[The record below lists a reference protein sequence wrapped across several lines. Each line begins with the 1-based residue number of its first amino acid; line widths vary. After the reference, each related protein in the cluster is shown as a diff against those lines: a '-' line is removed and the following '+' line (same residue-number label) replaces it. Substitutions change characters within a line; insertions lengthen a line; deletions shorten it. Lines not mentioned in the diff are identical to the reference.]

1 MEELRSTEILDR
13 EILED
18 ARKKAYRILK
28 TADDTVK
35 AAGEVWEKKTKDAVA
50 DIGRRYE
57 HREEQTRGEIMARLP
72 LDKRRIRSE
81 KVESFLQSAMN
92 GYLVS
97 LSRERLLSLLERELA
112 KRFRECPEL
121 AGLRTEGLP
130 VIYRGLTRE
139 EALEIL
145 QRVVPQGVWALKQAE
160 PGFRLPGI
168 FPALVADAPA
178 VRITASIDRMAQELL
193 EDKRAELVAALLGEG
208 VLSD

>member
-1 MEELRSTEILDR
+1 MEELRSTDILDR

-35 AAGEVWEKKTKDAVA
+35 SAGEVWKKKTDDAIA
-50 DIGRRYE
+50 DIGRRYIR
-57 HREEQTRGEIMARLP
+57 REEQARAEIMARFP

-81 KVESFLQSAMN
+81 KVEAFLQSAME
-92 GYLVS
+92 GYLAA
-97 LSRERLLSLLERELA
+97 LSRERLLGLLEGELA

-121 AGLRTEGLP
+121 ADPPAGEIP

-139 EALEIL
+139 DALGL
-145 QRVVPQGVWALKQAE
+145 LRRVFPQGAWTVKQAE
-160 PGFRLPGI
+160 PGFRLPGT
-168 FPALVADAPA
+168 FPALVADVPV

-193 EDKRAELVAALLGEG
+193 EDKRAELVTALLGEG
-208 VLSD
+208 ALGD

>member
-35 AAGEVWEKKTKDAVA
+35 TAAEAWEKKTKDAVA
-50 DIGRRYE
+50 DIGRRYKF
-57 HREEQTRGEIMARLP
+57 REEQTRGEIMARLP

-81 KVESFLQSAMN
+81 KVESFLQSAMQR
-92 GYLVS
+92 YLGA
-97 LSRERLLSLLERELA
+97 LSRERLLFLLERELT

-121 AGLRTEGLP
+121 TESRNEDLP
-130 VIYRGLTRE
+130 VTYRGLTRE

-145 QRVVPQGVWALKQAE
+145 RRVFPQGTWTLKQVE
-160 PGFRLPGI
+160 GGFTLPGT
-168 FPALVADAPA
+168 FPALVADVPA
-178 VRITASIDRMAQELL
+178 VRITASIDGMARELL

-208 VLSD
+208 VLGD